1 MNSPYPSD
9 SLPLTTNQR
18 ALWVWQKIHPYYPM
32 NLIEALELQG
42 PIQPELFFQAV
53 RQLVRECE
61 NGRTSIVEENGLPRQ
76 YVAAEYQGDFPYLDM
91 RDAASPWQAAQDWI
105 MQKFDRPFDLVRDPL
120 WQCVL
125 FRLDDAHYLYA
136 QGGHHLITDGYNS
149 AISVQR
155 LATLYSSYVA
165 GIEPPANP
173 IGTMRDLVE
182 QEASYRASERYQRDR
197 EYWMQALANP
207 SPPVTLSRRPG
218 MSQCRGLLR
227 SRGHLSSDQITRLH
241 ELGARYAASL
251 PQVLIALVATFYHR
265 NTGAEDLI
273 MNMPVTGRTRRQH
286 RDIPGMMSNAV
297 PIRLAMAPQVPFHTL
312 FPQVASVVK
321 SALRH
326 QQYSGEDIH
335 RDLDLAYTNQQ
346 LAALGVNIEPFDYV
360 LDFAGVKAIPHNLS
374 NGGAHNLTIFFYDRG
389 DHGGVYFDLDAN
401 PALYAQEEL
410 DEHRRRLL
418 QLIESVLEDPG
429 QTLGQLDILGEQER
443 ARLLYDWN
451 RTDTPLPEPSTL
463 PHWFAQQAAATPDAA
478 AVRYDGRILDY
489 RTLHQRSAQLAALW
503 VKEGISAG
511 HVIAVALPRTEQLL
525 VVLLAVMWSGATY
538 MPLDLSGPSE
548 RNATML
554 RESGAT
560 AMVCESTHWPHYAQT
575 GLIWLDPHA
584 TTDITPLT
592 APRTSADGAAYV
604 LYTSGSTGLPKG
616 VEISHHN
623 LANFLFAMQHELQL
637 KTSDRVLALTTINF
651 DIAALELYLPL
662 ICGASLVMAEDNMQH
677 DPIGLSRLIA
687 SERITLI
694 EATPSMWQVLLA
706 NAELPLQH
714 VHALIGGEALNAPLA
729 TQLLQRAERLTQM
742 YGPTETTVWSTMMP
756 LTLDD
761 VASGSLPIGRPVYNT
776 RIYVLDAQQ
785 QPVPTGVSGE
795 IYIGGAGV
803 ARGYRNRKE
812 LSDARF
818 MPDPFATDGGRMY
831 RTGDLGRW
839 REDGVLEFIGRA
851 DAQLKIR
858 GYRVEP
864 GEVEAA
870 LLHHP
875 AIASAA
881 VLGHRDSNGTMHLVA
896 YLVAA
901 DGATLPALDA
911 LRKQLQGRLPDHMM
925 PSTCITL
932 PTLPLTPNGK
942 LDRKALPLPEK
953 TSAQRYVAPRNE
965 LEQRLVALWQSM
977 LKVERVGIHDN
988 FFELGGNSLTAA
1000 ELLARFPSQFG
1011 IELPLGS
1018 LFQASTVAGL
1028 ATLIVSDDNVHSDP
1042 LAPLL
1047 RLRKG
1052 DESNPPLFCIHPV
1065 VGLGWSYFALLGQLD
1080 PSYPVYAL
1088 QAPALRSGVALP
1100 DSIETIASEYLR
1112 RIRGIQPQGPYRLL
1126 GWSLGGLIA
1135 HAMTAQLHADGQ
1147 EVELLVMLDAYPY
1160 RQHINALG
1168 DDAARIQATMEF
1180 LGIRL
1185 SPDQPAPVHVTDLSM
1200 LVCEHYGLLS
1210 LPLMEQ
1216 FLKKDPQL
1224 LNRIAVLAD
1233 QQIALASHY
1242 RPQCVDVDVLFF
1254 DAEIKPAL
1262 DLSSM
1267 LDQRPDSWRDFV
1279 GELDVHSIH
1288 SDHQS
1293 MLQPATAAQIARIVD
1308 ARLHRR
1314 THAAGRPVITAHPVS
1329 EILAH
1334 G

>member
-76 YVAAEYQGDFPYLDM
+76 YVASEYQGDFPYVDM
-91 RDAASPWQAAQDWI
+91 RDAASPWQAAKDWI

-125 FRLDDAHYLYA
+125 FRLGDAHYLYA

-155 LATLYSSYVA
+155 LATLYSSHVA

-346 LAALGVNIEPFDYV
+346 LATLGVNIEPFDYV

-418 QLIESVLEDPG
+418 QLIESVLEDPS

-584 TTDITPLT
+584 ITDITPLT

-706 NAELPLQH
+706 NVELPLQH

-1200 LVCEHYGLLS
+1200 LVCEHYGLL
-1210 LPLMEQ
+1210 
-1216 FLKKDPQL
+1216 
-1224 LNRIAVLAD
+1224 
-1233 QQIALASHY
+1233 
-1242 RPQCVDVDVLFF
+1242 
-1254 DAEIKPAL
+1254 
-1262 DLSSM
+1262 
-1267 LDQRPDSWRDFV
+1267 
-1279 GELDVHSIH
+1279 
-1288 SDHQS
+1288 
-1293 MLQPATAAQIARIVD
+1293 
-1308 ARLHRR
+1308 
-1314 THAAGRPVITAHPVS
+1314 
-1329 EILAH
+1329 
-1334 G
+1334 